1 MSDSA
6 PIGHSESAPTSRRGR
21 FDDFGGQYVAPIL
34 IPVLDRLDDAFVS
47 AWSDVSFRQAFETI
61 LHRFVGRPTP
71 LFQASRLAGR
81 SPARIVLK
89 RDDLTFEG
97 GNYATSALGQC
108 LLAQRMGLGAV
119 IADTGSGEN
128 GIATAAVAA
137 QLGLACR
144 VFIGSRDAA
153 KNPVAVRRVIA
164 FGSQVSIVDDRD
176 ATLHAAMSAALRHWM
191 SCAETTAYVIGGP
204 IGPHPFP
211 TMVGAF
217 EAVVGR
223 ETRMQLLEAGLAPQA
238 IVSAVGGGASTL
250 GLFKA
255 FVGDPQIALLAVEAG
270 GDGEG
275 PHAARLARGRRG
287 ILHGAETLVL
297 SDDNGNIAETASI
310 APGLAYPGSAPELA
324 SLVKRGRVV
333 LACVGDVAAR
343 EAVLRLAASEG
354 ILVSLEAGHA
364 LAAGL
369 EFARQARSSD
379 VVVVMVPSSGEKDL
393 DALEIRG
400 PT

>member
-1 MSDSA
+1 
-6 PIGHSESAPTSRRGR
+6 
-21 FDDFGGQYVAPIL
+21 
-34 IPVLDRLDDAFVS
+34 
-47 AWSDVSFRQAFETI
+47 
-61 LHRFVGRPTP
+61 
-71 LFQASRLAGR
+71 
-81 SPARIVLK
+81 
-89 RDDLTFEG
+89 
-97 GNYATSALGQC
+97 
-108 LLAQRMGLGAV
+108 
-119 IADTGSGEN
+119 
-128 GIATAAVAA
+128 
-137 QLGLACR
+137 
-144 VFIGSRDAA
+144 
-153 KNPVAVRRVIA
+153 
-164 FGSQVSIVDDRD
+164 
-176 ATLHAAMSAALRHWM
+176 MSAALRHWM

-255 FVGDPQIALLAVEAG
+255 FVGDPQITLLAVEAG

-333 LACVGDVAAR
+333 LACIGDVAAR
-343 EAVLRLAASEG
+343 DAVLRLAASEG
-354 ILVSLEAGHA
+354 FLVSLEAGHA

-393 DALEIRG
+393 DALKSEVRHDATTRG
-400 PT
+400 GQSHRRAPGGAAAPTAEGFRHLPRRELSRRRRDARSHAAPGAERSDVIEVGYPFSDPILDGAVIQAMNRKAVSAGGTLARTIDLCTAFRADDSSTPLILMGYANPIATMGYGEFARRAAAAASTASSSATCRCAKPRRSRQSSA

>member
-1 MSDSA
+1 MSDCA
-6 PIGHSESAPTSRRGR
+6 PSSQESRGPPQRGR
-21 FDDFGGQYVAPIL
+21 FGEFGGQYVAPIL
-34 IPVLDRLDDAFVS
+34 IPVLDRLDDAFEN
-47 AWSDVSFRQAFETI
+47 AWNDTSFRQTFDNL

-71 LFQASRLAGR
+71 LFQTTRLTPPSA
-81 SPARIVLK
+81 ARIALK

-108 LLAQRMGLGAV
+108 LLASRMGLTAV
-119 IADTGSGEN
+119 TTDTGSGEN
-128 GIATAAVAA
+128 GIAVAAVAA

-144 VFIGSRDAA
+144 VFVGGQDAA
-153 KNPVAVRRVIA
+153 GNPLAVRRMMA
-164 FGSQVSIVDDRD
+164 YGAQVSIVSDRG
-176 ATLHAAMSAALRHWM
+176 ATLHAAMSAAIRHWM
-191 SCAETTAYVIGGP
+191 SAADTTAYIAGGP

-211 TMVGAF
+211 TMVSAF

-223 ETRMQLLEAGLAPQA
+223 ETRMQLLDAGMAPQA
-238 IVSAVGGGASTL
+238 VISSVGGGAAAL

-255 FVGDPQIALLAVEAG
+255 FVDDPQITLLAVEAG
-270 GDGEG
+270 GSGSG

-287 ILHGAETLVL
+287 ILHGAETLIL
-297 SDDNGNIAETASI
+297 ADDDGNIEKAASI

-324 SLVKRGRVV
+324 YLVKRGRVK
-333 LACVGDVAAR
+333 LMSIGDAAAR
-343 EAVLRLAASEG
+343 DAVLRLAEREG

-369 EFARQARSSD
+369 ELAQQRRSSD
-379 VVVVMVPSSGEKDL
+379 AIVVMAPSSGQKDL
-393 DALEIRG
+393 DALGVGG